1 MNQEQFIACHQ
12 PKWQQLENWLD
23 ALNTPGTQHTLPTST
38 ALENADFPYLYRS
51 VCHHLALAR
60 ARCYSHSLIERLSM
74 LVLNAHQHL
83 YSSPPNLWRKIVFFT
98 AAGFPKL
105 VRREW
110 RLVGLSTLLFF
121 GPLVSMLL
129 TVQLSP
135 EMVHTLLDP
144 EQTREF
150 EQMYSTELTQRPGR
164 ERDAQSDFLMFGFY
178 IRNNTSIGF
187 QIVAGGLLFGLG
199 SVFFL
204 IFNGL
209 YIGAVAGHLLNV
221 GHTTPFFSFVAGHS
235 SLELTAIV
243 LSGAAGLKLGVALI
257 NPGRLSRM
265 RALRLHARVAIKII
279 YGTAAMFLIAA
290 FVEAFWSS
298 LTWIPPAFK
307 FLVAAFL
314 WLAVIAYFGTVGL
327 RRET

>member
-1 MNQEQFIACHQ
+1 MNQEQFIVCHQ
-12 PKWQQLENWLD
+12 SKWQQLETWLD
-23 ALNTPGTQHTLPTST
+23 DLNRPGARHPLPASST
-38 ALENADFPYLYRS
+38 IEEVDFPYLYRS

-74 LVLNAHQHL
+74 LVLRAHQHL
-83 YSSPPNLWRKIVFFT
+83 YRRPTNLWREIVFYA
-98 AAGFPKL
+98 AAGFPSL

-121 GPLVSMLL
+121 GPLVGMLV

-135 EMVHTLLDP
+135 EMVYTLLEP

-150 EQMYSTELTQRPGR
+150 EQMYRTDLQPRPGR
-164 ERDAQSDFLMFGFY
+164 EQDAQSEFLMFGFY

-187 QIVAGGLLFGLG
+187 QIFAGGLLFGLG

-243 LSGAAGLKLGVALI
+243 LSGAAGMKLGVALI
-257 NPGRLSRM
+257 NPGRLSRI
-265 RALRLHARVAIKII
+265 RALRSHARVAIKVI
-279 YGTAAMFLIAA
+279 YGTAGMFLIAA

-298 LTWIPPAFK
+298 LAWISPAFK
-307 FLVAAFL
+307 YLAAAFL
-314 WLAVIAYFGTVGL
+314 WLAVIAYFGMVGL
-327 RRET
+327 RRGT